1 MSDEGSPQAEA
12 AFRSAMV
19 NARLAQGVSQT
30 ELARRLTDMGLPF
43 RQQMI
48 QRMET
53 GDRAIRLN
61 EAVALSRVLG
71 LSLDS
76 AMTGDLN
83 EPLDDAIEEFLR
95 LKVYDV
101 GTLAKSANVVRD
113 RARDLSADMVR
124 ARYQFD
130 VAAMGSDESG
140 VQAKIGYLNL
150 LHDAVGAFQAK
161 LADITKEMLR
171 VTAIDVKRRLNGEHS
186 DDA

>member
-48 QRMET
+48 QRVET

-61 EAVALSRVLG
+61 EAVALSRILG
-71 LSLDS
+71 LSLDG
-76 AMTGDLN
+76 AVTGDLD
-83 EPLDDAIEEFLR
+83 EPLGDAMEEFLR
-95 LKVYDV
+95 LKIYDV

-113 RARDLSADMVR
+113 RARDLSADIVR
-124 ARYQFD
+124 ARHQFD
-130 VAAMGSDESG
+130 VAAMGSDEPD
-140 VQAKIGYLNL
+140 VQTKIGYLNL
-150 LHDAVGAFQAK
+150 LHDAVGAFHAK